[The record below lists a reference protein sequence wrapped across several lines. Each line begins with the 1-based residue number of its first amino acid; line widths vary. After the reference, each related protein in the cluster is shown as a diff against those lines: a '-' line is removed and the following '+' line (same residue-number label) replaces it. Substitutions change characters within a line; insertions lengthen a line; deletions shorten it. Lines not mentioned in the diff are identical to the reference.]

1 VKIFEAQHNLPWVIE
16 GAAVAVSIVCF
27 AADGDRCAAS
37 STLDGRLVRA
47 IRSDLR
53 DIDLAFDL
61 RSLRRLEENRHTA
74 FQGVKLAGRRADDED
89 EQNED
94 EKGFVID
101 RATADRLLAA
111 GGNPNGRSNSD
122 VIRVYWSGDE
132 ALGRPR
138 DRWVIDFGP
147 AASEA
152 EAQAYAAPFAHLER
166 IVRDRRQGNREGRAA
181 MRWWIHQRARRGMR
195 DAIAELDRFLVSVE
209 VAKHR
214 FFRWAPAGVLPSGS
228 LVVFTRSDDFFLGL
242 LESRFHKLWVSETHN
257 PLETR
262 PRYRIGHSFESFP
275 FPNGMAPNQSLDE
288 VMANPLAVTIA
299 DEARALYTARE
310 AALTS
315 GAKRLDMTELY
326 DLRDQGGA
334 AWLVAAHRRLD
345 VAVAAAYGWS
355 PDLTDDEILAAL
367 GNLHQHRQGAALG
380 TDEEGGSDVPE
391 SDAQY
396 LQPGP
401 KT

>member
-1 VKIFEAQHNLPWVIE
+1 MRIFEAQHNLPWVIE

-27 AADGDRCAAS
+27 AAEGDRCAAS
-37 STLDGRLVRA
+37 STLDSRPVRA

-74 FQGVKLAGRRADDED
+74 FQGVKLAGRRADDEN
-89 EQNED
+89 EQDED
-94 EKGFVID
+94 EKGFAID
-101 RATADRLLAA
+101 RTTADRLRAA
-111 GGNPNGRSNSD
+111 GGNPNGRPNSD

-147 AASEA
+147 TATEA
-152 EAQAYAAPFAHLER
+152 EAQAYAAPYAHLER

-181 MRWWIHQRARRGMR
+181 RRWWVHQRARRGMR
-195 DAIAELDRFLVSVE
+195 DAIAGLERFLVTVE

-228 LVVFTRSDDFFLGL
+228 LVVFARTDDFFLGI
-242 LESRFHKLWVSETHN
+242 LESRFHKLWASETHN
-257 PLETR
+257 PLENR

-275 FPNGMAPNQSLDE
+275 FPDGMAPNRPLDE
-288 VMANPLAVTIA
+288 VMTNPLATAIA
-299 DEARALYTARE
+299 DQARGLYAARE

-315 GAKRLDMTELY
+315 GPKRLDMTELY

-334 AWLVAAHRRLD
+334 AWLITAHRQLD
-345 VAVAAAYGWS
+345 AAVAAAYGW
-355 PDLTDDEILAAL
+355 PANLADDEVLAAL
-367 GNLHQHRQGAALG
+367 GDLHHRRRGTELG
-380 TDEEGGSDVPE
+380 NEDEGGNE
-391 SDAQY
+391 AAEADAQ
-396 LQPGP
+396 
-401 KT
+401 

>member
-1 VKIFEAQHNLPWVIE
+1 MRIFEAQHNLPWVIE

-27 AADGDRCAAS
+27 AAEGDRCAAS
-37 STLDGRLVRA
+37 STLDGRPVRA

-74 FQGVKLAGRRADDED
+74 FQGVKLAGRRADDEN
-89 EQNED
+89 EQDED
-94 EKGFVID
+94 EKGFAID
-101 RATADRLLAA
+101 RTTADRLRAA
-111 GGNPNGRSNSD
+111 GGNPNGRPNSD

-147 AASEA
+147 TATEA
-152 EAQAYAAPFAHLER
+152 EAQAYAAPYAHLER

-181 MRWWIHQRARRGMR
+181 RRWWVHQRARRGMR
-195 DAIAELDRFLVSVE
+195 DAIAGLERFLVTVE

-228 LVVFTRSDDFFLGL
+228 LVVFARTDDFFLGI
-242 LESRFHKLWVSETHN
+242 LESRFHKLWASETHN
-257 PLETR
+257 PLENR

-275 FPNGMAPNQSLDE
+275 FPDGMAPNRPLDE
-288 VMANPLAVTIA
+288 VMTNPLATAIA
-299 DEARALYTARE
+299 DQARGLYAARE

-315 GAKRLDMTELY
+315 GPKRLDMTELY

-334 AWLVAAHRRLD
+334 AWLITAHRQLD
-345 VAVAAAYGWS
+345 AAVAAAYGW
-355 PDLTDDEILAAL
+355 PANLADDEVLAAL
-367 GNLHQHRQGAALG
+367 GDLHHRRRGTELG
-380 TDEEGGSDVPE
+380 NEDEGGNE
-391 SDAQY
+391 AAEADAQ
-396 LQPGP
+396 
-401 KT
+401 

>member
-1 VKIFEAQHNLPWVIE
+1 MRIFEAQHNLPWVIE

-37 STLDGRLVRA
+37 SMLDGHSVRA

-61 RSLRRLEENRHTA
+61 RNLRRLEENRHMA
-74 FQGVKLAGRRADDED
+74 FQGVKLAGRRADDDD
-89 EQNED
+89 EQDED

-111 GGNPNGRSNSD
+111 GGNPNGRPNGD
-122 VIRVYWSGDE
+122 VVRVYWSGDE

-147 AASEA
+147 AATEA
-152 EAQAYAAPFAHLER
+152 EAQAYAAPYAHLER

-181 MRWWIHQRARRGMR
+181 RRWWIHQRARRGMQ
-195 DAIAELDRFLVSVE
+195 DTITPLERFLVTVE

-228 LVVFTRSDDFFLGL
+228 LVVFARSDDFFMGV
-242 LESRFHKLWVSETHN
+242 LESRFHKLWASETHN
-257 PLETR
+257 PLENR

-275 FPNGMAPNQSLDE
+275 FPDGLTPNRSLDE

-299 DEARALYTARE
+299 KKAQALYAARE

-315 GAKRLDMTELY
+315 GSKRLDMTELY
-326 DLRDQGGA
+326 DLRDQGAA
-334 AWLVAAHRRLD
+334 AWLSAAHRQLD
-345 VAVAAAYGWS
+345 IAVTAAYGWS
-355 PDLTDDEILAAL
+355 PDLTDDQVLAAL
-367 GNLHQHRQGAALG
+367 GTWLLLRSAIIR
-380 TDEEGGSDVPE
+380 
-391 SDAQY
+391 
-396 LQPGP
+396 
-401 KT
+401 

>member
-1 VKIFEAQHNLPWVIE
+1 MRIFEAQHNLPWVIE

-27 AADGDRCAAS
+27 AANGDRCAAS
-37 STLDGRLVRA
+37 STLDGRPVRA

-61 RSLRRLEENRHTA
+61 RNLRRLEENRHTA
-74 FQGVKLAGRRADDED
+74 FQGVKLVGRRAEDED
-89 EQNED
+89 QQDED

-111 GGNPNGRSNSD
+111 GGNPNGRPNSD

-147 AASEA
+147 AATEA
-152 EAQAYAAPFAHLER
+152 EAQAYAAPYAHLER

-181 MRWWIHQRARRGMR
+181 RRWWVHQRARRGMR
-195 DAIAELDRFLVSVE
+195 DAIAGLERFLVTVE

-228 LVVFTRSDDFFLGL
+228 LVVFARADDFFMGV
-242 LESRFHKLWVSETHN
+242 LESRFHKLWASETHN
-257 PLETR
+257 PLENR

-275 FPNGMAPNQSLDE
+275 FPDDLAPNRPLDDLT
-288 VMANPLAVTIA
+288 ANPIAVTIA
-299 DEARALYTARE
+299 DKARALYAARE

-315 GAKRLDMTELY
+315 GPKRLDMTELY

-334 AWLVAAHRRLD
+334 AWLGAAHRRLD

-355 PDLTDDEILAAL
+355 PDLTDDELLAAL
-367 GNLHQHRQGAALG
+367 GDLHQRRQGASLG
-380 TDEEGGSDVPE
+380 DEDEGENETAAADPR
-391 SDAQY
+391 
-396 LQPGP
+396 
-401 KT
+401 

>member
-1 VKIFEAQHNLPWVIE
+1 MKIFEAQHNLPWVIE

-27 AADGDRCAAS
+27 AADRDPCAAS
-37 STLDGRLVRA
+37 SRLDGRPVRA

-61 RSLRRLEENRHTA
+61 RNLRRLEENRHTA

-89 EQNED
+89 EQDEA

-111 GGNPNGRSNSD
+111 GGNPNGRPNSD

-147 AASEA
+147 AATET
-152 EAQAYAAPFAHLER
+152 EAQAYAAPYAHLER
-166 IVRDRRQGNREGRAA
+166 IVRDRRQANREGRAA
-181 MRWWIHQRARRGMR
+181 LRWWIHQRARRGMR
-195 DAIAELDRFLVSVE
+195 DAIAGLERFLVTVE

-228 LVVFTRSDDFFLGL
+228 LVVFARSDDFFIGV
-242 LESRFHKLWVSETHN
+242 LESRFHKLWARETHN
-257 PLETR
+257 PLENR

-275 FPNGMAPNQSLDE
+275 FPSGLSPNRPIDE
-288 VMANPLAVTIA
+288 VNLNPLAVAIA
-299 DEARALYTARE
+299 ENAGALYAARE

-315 GAKRLDMTELY
+315 GANRLDMTELY

-334 AWLVAAHRRLD
+334 AWLATAHRQLD
-345 VAVAAAYGWS
+345 VSVAAAYGWS
-355 PDLTDDEILAAL
+355 PDLSDDEILAAL
-367 GNLHQHRQGAALG
+367 GDLHQRRQGAALG
-380 TDEEGGSDVPE
+380 TEEEGE
-391 SDAQY
+391 NDAAE
-396 LQPGP
+396 PDA
-401 KT
+401 

>member
-1 VKIFEAQHNLPWVIE
+1 MRIFEAQHNLPWVIE

-27 AADGDRCAAS
+27 AAKDDRCAAAS
-37 STLDGRLVRA
+37 MLDGRPVRA

-61 RSLRRLEENRHTA
+61 RNLRRLEENRHIA
-74 FQGVKLAGRRADDED
+74 FQGVKLVGRRAED
-89 EQNED
+89 ENEQDED

-111 GGNPNGRSNSD
+111 GGNPNGRPNSD

-138 DRWVIDFGP
+138 DRLVIDFGP
-147 AASEA
+147 TAMEA
-152 EAQAYAAPFAHLER
+152 QAQAYAAPYAHLER

-181 MRWWIHQRARRGMR
+181 RRWWIHQRARAGMR
-195 DAIAELDRFLVSVE
+195 NAIAGLERFLVTVE

-214 FFRWAPAGVLPSGS
+214 FFRWAPTGVLPSGS
-228 LVVFTRSDDFFLGL
+228 LVVFGRSDDFFMGV
-242 LESRFHKLWVSETHN
+242 LESRFHKLWASETHN
-257 PLETR
+257 PLENR

-275 FPNGMAPNQSLDE
+275 FPDGLTPGHSLNE

-299 DEARALYTARE
+299 NQASALYKARE

-315 GAKRLDMTELY
+315 GPKRFDMTELY

-334 AWLVAAHRRLD
+334 AWLDVAHRQLD
-345 VAVAAAYGWS
+345 NAVAASYGWS
-355 PDLTDDEILAAL
+355 PGLTDDEILAAL
-367 GNLHQHRQGAALG
+367 GDLHQRRQGTTLG
-380 TDEEGGSDVPE
+380 TGEETETEAGAKDEFGVG
-391 SDAQY
+391 
-396 LQPGP
+396 
-401 KT
+401 